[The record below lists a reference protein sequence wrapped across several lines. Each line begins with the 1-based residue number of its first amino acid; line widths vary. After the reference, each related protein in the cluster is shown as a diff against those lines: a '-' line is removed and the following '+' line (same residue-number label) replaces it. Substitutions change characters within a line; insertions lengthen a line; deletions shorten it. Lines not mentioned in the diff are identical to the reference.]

1 MSRERLS
8 IAAKADMPDE
18 LGGVLT
24 IERERMGPVSTVQQV
39 NSSGIWFGIREMP
52 AGDALRAPGR
62 GAKLRPE
69 TRVRGI
75 AMNRLGRIG
84 VATALAMALGA
95 FASPAFAC
103 SIMPP
108 PPPPIQAAGTP
119 QADVDA
125 LAMAWGKAHG
135 LKYAAENRDW
145 AMRQQVRLFDEAGAL
160 VLVRYVREDKT
171 KGLPKEFDYMNGQP
185 MAVLKPIRWI
195 KGSGGSAEIN
205 IGSSMPPPCGQMTGQ
220 DALYGKPG
228 DVFLVYLSGGA
239 QPTVMEGYSLDRII
253 EPRTIAA
260 LTKGPE

>member
-1 MSRERLS
+1 
-8 IAAKADMPDE
+8 
-18 LGGVLT
+18 
-24 IERERMGPVSTVQQV
+24 
-39 NSSGIWFGIREMP
+39 
-52 AGDALRAPGR
+52 
-62 GAKLRPE
+62 
-69 TRVRGI
+69 
-75 AMNRLGRIG
+75 MNRLGRIG

-95 FASPAFAC
+95 FAAPALAC

-135 LKYAAENRDW
+135 LKYAEENRDW
-145 AMRQQVRLFDEAGAL
+145 KLKQQVRLFDEAGAL

-195 KGSGGSAEIN
+195 KGSGASAEIN

-239 QPTVMEGYSLDRII
+239 QPTLMEGYSLDRII

>member
-1 MSRERLS
+1 MSLNLLEKALSRRLAGRIGQGQGLRWRLS
-8 IAAKADMPDE
+8 
-18 LGGVLT
+18 GVT
-24 IERERMGPVSTVQQV
+24 
-39 NSSGIWFGIREMP
+39 
-52 AGDALRAPGR
+52 
-62 GAKLRPE
+62 
-69 TRVRGI
+69 
-75 AMNRLGRIG
+75 AMNRIQRIG
-84 VATALAMALGA
+84 MISAMALA

-108 PPPPIQAAGTP
+108 PPPPTPAAGTP

-125 LAMAWGKAHG
+125 LALAWNAAHG
-135 LKYAAENRDW
+135 LKYAEENRDW
-145 AMRQQVRLFDEAGAL
+145 KLKQQVRLFDEARAL

-195 KGSGGSAEIN
+195 KGSGASAEIS

-239 QPTVMEGYSLDRII
+239 QPTLMEAYSLDRII
-253 EPRTIAA
+253 DPRTIAA
-260 LTKGPE
+260 LTAQ